1 MAVTEL
7 MIPVGG
13 YFLSGELNMPAH
25 ARAVIVFCHGSG
37 SSRHSPRNK
46 LVAAYLNEA
55 GFGTLL
61 FDLLLAWEDKDSR
74 NRFDVNLL
82 SQRLLTATEWLK
94 ANQFAATLPIAF
106 FGASTGAAAALRAA
120 AALPGI
126 FAVVSRGGRPDL
138 AGDDL
143 FGVNAATLLLV
154 GSLDKDVL
162 ELNRDAF
169 QKLHGA
175 KELTVV
181 NGASHL
187 FEEPGKLQEVC
198 KLAAEWFIRH
208 LPSPEPSPKK
218 KEYVP

>member
-1 MAVTEL
+1 MAVTEV

-13 YFLSGELNMPAH
+13 YFLNGELNMPAH

-55 GFGTLL
+55 GLGTLL
-61 FDLLLAWEDKDSR
+61 FDLLLAWEDQDSR
-74 NRFDVNLL
+74 NRFDIDLL
-82 SQRLLTATEWLK
+82 SERLIAATEWLK
-94 ANQFAATLPIAF
+94 TSELAAGLPIAY
-106 FGASTGAAAALRAA
+106 FGASTGAAAALKAA
-120 AALPGI
+120 AVVPGI
-126 FAVVSRGGRPDL
+126 YAVVSRGGRPDL

-143 FGVNAATLLLV
+143 FGVGAATLLLV
-154 GSLDKDVL
+154 GSLDQDVL
-162 ELNRDAF
+162 ALNKDAF
-169 QKLHGA
+169 RKLHSV

-187 FEEPGKLQEVC
+187 FEEPGKVQEVC

-208 LPSPEPSPKK
+208 LPSHQPSPKK
-218 KEYVP
+218 KAYVP